1 MSLLSLFMG
10 DGGFDPSDLL
20 QSYAEDTYNT
30 PNFWD
35 AISPWVDTAQNTANA
50 FQDSV
55 SYPQTMFTPQGNNYA
70 EQYGLTYD
78 EPGSSVASVSGASS
92 SPWDTFSAGL
102 QKAGDFASSKG
113 GQLAIG
119 GLGAFVSYLDAKKK
133 NALMKQLMEQA
144 AAEKAARAAKAA
156 MYDSATPATLA
167 RTPQAWGAGTSA
179 FANNGLARNAT
190 SNTMFKATGGHI
202 AGDAPGQSDK
212 VPAMLSDGEFVFD
225 ADTVSALGDGNNAAG
240 ASVLEKMRQNIRAH
254 KRAAPVNKIPPK
266 AKKPGAYLKGA
277 K

>member
-1 MSLLSLFMG
+1 MSWLDELFSQDYSDFGSLGISALTDALSNSPGGLFPGM
-10 DGGFDPSDLL
+10 DS
-20 QSYAEDTYNT
+20 
-30 PNFWD
+30 
-35 AISPWVDTAQNTANA
+35 AQ
-50 FQDSV
+50 
-55 SYPQTMFTPQGNNYA
+55 
-70 EQYGLTYD
+70 
-78 EPGSSVASVSGASS
+78 GASNFFLGDTLGTGNS
-92 SPWDTFSAGL
+92 YTGYSLGDSIANSIDAAPEGWGQAPSPWDTLSAGL

-119 GLGAFVSYLDAKKK
+119 GLGAFASYLDAKKK

-167 RTPQAWGAGTSA
+167 RTPQTWGAGTSA

-202 AGDAPGQSDK
+202 AGGAPGQSDK

-254 KRAAPVNKIPPK
+254 KRAAPANKIPPK